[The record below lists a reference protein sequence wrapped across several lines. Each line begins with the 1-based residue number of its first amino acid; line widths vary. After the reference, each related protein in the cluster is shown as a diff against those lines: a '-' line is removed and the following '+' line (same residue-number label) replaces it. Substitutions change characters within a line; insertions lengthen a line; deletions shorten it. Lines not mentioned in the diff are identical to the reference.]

1 MLKAI
6 RSSVRRKVMLLVLAT
21 TMVALGLSAVAL
33 VIYDLGDYERQWTN
47 DLNLQA
53 EILARAS
60 APALQFNDRQAA
72 TNDLRLIRVRP
83 RVLEVALYN
92 NQGEP
97 FATYLQPGIAAEGIP
112 QKPRADGYEIDG
124 GQIRLFRR
132 VVENG
137 EPLGTIY
144 LRASYNPWERLRDYL
159 TIIGV
164 VMVASL
170 ALAALLSGWLQSTIT
185 GPILEVARVARD
197 VIEKRDYSLRA
208 RKTTEDEIGELVDSF
223 NGMIAETG
231 RRAEALREADRRKDE
246 FLATLAHELRNPLA
260 PLRNAVEILRVA
272 RDNPEMST
280 KALSMM
286 ERQLNQ
292 MVRLVDDLLDVSR
305 ITTGKLAVRKSVFE
319 AQAAVRDAIETVRP
333 FLDSRDHKLQV
344 EIPDEPIAIE
354 GDRTRLGQVFAN
366 LLHNASKYTEPG
378 GRISLVVET
387 DGDSVVMRVRDTG
400 LGLDP
405 RSMAAIF
412 DMFVQVD
419 RSLTRAQ
426 AGLGVG
432 LTLARRLV
440 ALHGGTVT
448 AHSEGVGKGSEFI
461 VRLPLAGSRIPDEA
475 PAQAR
480 VNGEGE
486 TRRILLADD
495 NVDFANSLA
504 ALLSSR
510 GHDVRVARDGAEA
523 LRTAADFNP
532 DFAFLDI
539 GMPKVHGYEVARRL
553 RSDPETSDCV
563 LVAVTGW
570 GQEDDRKRAREAGF
584 DRHLVK
590 PVNPGDIETIL
601 KGDRE

>member
-6 RSSVRRKVMLLVLAT
+6 RNSVRRKVMVLVLAT
-21 TMVALGLSAVAL
+21 TVMALGLSAVAL
-33 VIYDLGDYERQWTN
+33 LVYDLGDYERQWTN

-60 APALQFNDRQAA
+60 APALQFNDPYAA

-83 RVLEVALYN
+83 QVLEVALYT
-92 NQGEP
+92 NQGQP
-97 FATYLQPGIAAEGIP
+97 FATYQQPAIPAEPIP
-112 QKPRADGYEIDG
+112 PMPSADGYAIDG

-144 LRASYNPWERLRDYL
+144 LRAIYNPWERLRDYL

-170 ALAALLSGWLQSTIT
+170 LAAALMSGWLQSTIT

-231 RRAEALREADRRKDE
+231 RRAEALREADKRKDE

-260 PLRNAVEILRVA
+260 PIRNAVEILRVA
-272 RDNPEMST
+272 RENPGMSA
-280 KALSMM
+280 KAIAMM
-286 ERQLNQ
+286 ERQLAQ

-305 ITTGKLAVRKSVFE
+305 ITTGKLAVRTSVIE
-319 AQAAVRDAIETVRP
+319 LQSAVRDAIETVRP
-333 FLDSRDHKLQV
+333 FLDSRQHQLDV
-344 EIPDEPIAIE
+344 DIPDEPIAVD
-354 GDRTRLGQVFAN
+354 GDRTRLAQVFAN
-366 LLHNASKYTEPG
+366 LLHNASKYSEPG
-378 GRISLVVET
+378 GRIALAVATE
-387 DGDSVVMRVRDTG
+387 GDHAAVRVRDSG
-400 LGLDP
+400 IGLDA
-405 RSMAAIF
+405 RSIASIF
-412 DMFVQVD
+412 EMFVQVD
-419 RSLTRAQ
+419 RTLTRVQ

-448 AHSEGVGKGSEFI
+448 AQSEGIGKGSEFT
-461 VRLPLAGSRIPDEA
+461 VRLPLAGAKIAEA
-475 PAQAR
+475 APRER
-480 VNGEGE
+480 VEGGRQG
-486 TRRILLADD
+486 RRILLADD

-504 ALLSSR
+504 TLLVER
-510 GHDVRVARDGAEA
+510 GHEVRVARDGAEA
-523 LRTAADFNP
+523 LRAAADFKP

-553 RSDPETSDCV
+553 RGDPGTSDCV

-570 GQEDDRKRAREAGF
+570 GQEDDRQRAREAGF

-590 PVNPGDIETIL
+590 PVDPEAIETIL
-601 KGDRE
+601 KGD